1 MTILLMI
8 LWALSGLATAALLI
22 TASGLAL
29 FKKNYKNLWIGTGVS
44 AILFV
49 VLFFGTIFSN
59 QYDVNQTESTAS
71 NDQEFESNQEPQTTE
86 LYSEEQAELNEETT
100 EESEEPET
108 ETVAAEE
115 NEADELEG
123 EVEEPTE
130 ESFDPS
136 TFQGDVDISELE
148 RYPDD
153 YTGEKF
159 VYQGK
164 IVQVM
169 EDEPYTAYRVAINDD
184 YDHVAYIQMFS
195 STLDQRYLDDDYITF
210 YGHYEGLL
218 EYETVIGGSKTVPA
232 FTVNGSQIELNQE

>member
-1 MTILLMI
+1 MTVLLMI
-8 LWALSGLATAALLI
+8 LWALSGLTTAALLI

-29 FKKNYKNLWIGTGVS
+29 FKKNSKNLWIGTGVS

-86 LYSEEQAELNEETT
+86 LYSEEQAKLNEETT
-100 EESEEPET
+100 EEPET

-123 EVEEPTE
+123 EVEKPTE

-136 TFQGDVDISELE
+136 TFQGDIDISELE
-148 RYPDD
+148 RHPDD
-153 YTGEKF
+153 YSGERF

-218 EYETVIGGSKTVPA
+218 EYETVIGGSETVPA